1 MEETGFFNS
10 SQEIG
15 WKLEQ
20 NQELL
25 QWWDSCSGFHY
36 FMWGFHCFAFLR
48 RKQAEEI
55 LNGETALIATK
66 LKNQSLPTIPGKD

>member
-20 NQELL
+20 DQELL
-25 QWWDSCSGFHY
+25 RWWLLFRFSLFHARVSLFCIPEEEAGRRDS
-36 FMWGFHCFAFLR
+36 
-48 RKQAEEI
+48 
-55 LNGETALIATK
+55 
-66 LKNQSLPTIPGKD
+66 